1 MGYVPTPIPPLPVWN
16 ETARSQGYT
25 IGHCCRLIHMR
36 GWGDPTDDDFND
48 YGDDDFHNEPHHAH
62 HNDSESESAEEEEAA
77 EDEEK
82 PQRHGL

>member
-1 MGYVPTPIPPLPVWN
+1 MYLYRHPVWN

-62 HNDSESESAEEEEAA
+62 HNDSESESAEEEAA
-77 EDEEK
+77 ADEEEEK